1 MKKYK
6 FILPLV
12 SLTTIAPLA
21 SVVACNNAEKNKEPE
36 TLPGGTNTVNTK
48 IDNVP
53 TPLYQGKT
61 FTLPTNLTLGMDL
74 LVEDGKGHMNDI
86 SWKYS
91 DDTGEHDG
99 EMAGQADL
107 MDAVFLPG
115 RSGVAIALGATPG
128 TSMWNIMLQK
138 LQLDPAKTKYED
150 VKKDVK
156 DALAS
161 ADPRKAVADVI
172 AKYNLPIDTKTFELG
187 GNFGNAAGIARMMLN
202 VSNNLYNTFVYGFG
216 YLIGLNQPI
225 PVAEIKT
232 GKVINSPNPFI
243 HLKIAE
249 FEEPVLKVGQTVE
262 WIIKEVKPATAAPT
276 DGTPAPKDGSL
287 KIELNIKDSNN
298 STIQKE
304 TFEIT
309 GFSDHTE

>member
-6 FILPLV
+6 FILPLL
-12 SLTTIAPLA
+12 SLTTITPLVA
-21 SVVACNNAEKNKEPE
+21 IIACNDVEKSKNPE
-36 TLPGGTNTVNTK
+36 TLSDGASDVGTKVNNTLK
-48 IDNVP
+48 S
-53 TPLYQGKT
+53 LYQGKT
-61 FTLPTNLTLGMDL
+61 FALPTNLTLGMDL
-74 LVEDGKGHMNDI
+74 LVEDGTGHMNDTN
-86 SWKYS
+86 WKYT

-115 RSGVAIALGATPG
+115 RSGVAIALGAIPG

-161 ADPRKAVADVI
+161 AYPRKAVADVI

-187 GNFGNAAGIARMMLN
+187 GNFGNAAGIARMMLG

-225 PVAEIKT
+225 PVSEIKA

-243 HLKIAE
+243 YLKIAE
-249 FEEPVLKVGQTVE
+249 FEEPILKDGQTVE
-262 WIIKEVKPATAAPT
+262 WIIKEVKPATT
-276 DGTPAPKDGSL
+276 GQKDGSL
-287 KIELNIKDSNN
+287 KIELNVKDSNAV
-298 STIQKE
+298 TIQTE